1 MTIIVSLL
9 IRRPPGLTR
18 TDTLFPYTTLFR
30 STAGLGGGAGDRGG
44 GAPRRDAAACRFGA
58 QCDLPMLRFGAGG
71 SGTARDPDRERRA
84 VPRRAAGRDA
94 ARDPRTGGRASQLV
108 DGRQNLGRFGDD
120 DEQGTRTDRGGAAVP
135 RAPRPDRDQ

>member
-1 MTIIVSLL
+1 
-9 IRRPPGLTR
+9 
-18 TDTLFPYTTLFR
+18 
-30 STAGLGGGAGDRGG
+30 
-44 GAPRRDAAACRFGA
+44 
-58 QCDLPMLRFGAGG
+58 MLRFGAGG

-120 DEQGTRTDRGGAAVP
+120 DEQGNRTARGGAAVP
-135 RAPRPDRDQ
+135 RAPRPERDNPTTPDGDSPGERRGGRVYSTAA